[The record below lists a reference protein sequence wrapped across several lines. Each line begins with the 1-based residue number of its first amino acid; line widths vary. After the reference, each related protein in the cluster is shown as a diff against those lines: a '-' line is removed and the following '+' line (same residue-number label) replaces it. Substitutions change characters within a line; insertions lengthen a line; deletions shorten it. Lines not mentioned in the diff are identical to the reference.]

1 MVEIDEKSG
10 LTEKEYHCGLK
21 LAKLAKHSAWPSFL
35 DFCEIEIKKL
45 KETVFNNREDQL
57 EANLNRGRGMGIL
70 ELLDSLKTR
79 TTQAL
84 AQEERLANSVE
95 GKEDE

>member
-1 MVEIDEKSG
+1 MDRADKISG
-10 LTEKEYHCGLK
+10 LTEREYHDGLR
-21 LAKLAKHSAWPSFL
+21 LAKLAKNRAWSAFL
-35 DFCEIEIKKL
+35 DFCEIQIKEL

-70 ELLDSLKTR
+70 ELLVSLKTR

-95 GKEDE
+95 GEEEK

>member
-1 MVEIDEKSG
+1 MDRTDKTSG
-10 LTEKEYHCGLK
+10 LTEREYQNGLR
-21 LAKLAKHSAWPSFL
+21 LAKLAKNRAWSSFL
-35 DFCEIEIKKL
+35 DFCEIEIKEL

-79 TTQAL
+79 TTLAL

-95 GKEDE
+95 DEEDK